1 MTYEQI
7 ITKVRQKYKDADT
20 SEFNC
25 IQAIQINLIGKNT
38 QGVFYIEIKD
48 SKVNVE
54 PYDYHDNQ
62 AVLTVAP
69 TNLLKILNGKLDL
82 MSACSSGKAEISGN
96 TDTVL
101 KIIEQAK

>member
-1 MTYEQI
+1 MTFEQI

-38 QGVFYIEIKD
+38 QSVFYIEIKD
-48 SKVNVE
+48 GKVNVE

-62 AVLTVAP
+62 AVLTVNP
-69 TNLLKILNGKLDL
+69 TNFIKILNGKLDL
-82 MSACSSGKAEISGN
+82 ISACSSGKAEIGGDC
-96 TDTVL
+96 TTAL
-101 KIIEQAK
+101 KIINLIK